1 MKTPAS
7 TFKGELITPQLL
19 RAIRKLGRLSLFIRE
34 KGMHVKMKS
43 TEEELVTEGD
53 MLLTEAIRKMIYQ
66 LFPGCKYLDEE
77 TDNTHGIDISQ
88 DNLIAVID
96 PIDGTA
102 NYYRGSLE
110 PNKAKRNANWGISV
124 GFVKNGELKAGIVCQ
139 PQTGKIYYAEKGKG
153 AYLNRK
159 RLHVSPTQVPQDAK
173 IIYSPPY
180 PKDKKAFV
188 INRAAIARIGKE
200 IPMEVTTLGS
210 QVIEAMQ
217 VAEGKQD
224 IFIHFQT
231 KPWDIAAASIIV
243 TEAGGRCLDV
253 QANDYTLFGDT
264 ILLTNGEMD
273 LAPVTKIISEVLHTS
288 LSLIDEKVSE
298 RNSL

>member
-1 MKTPAS
+1 VKAS
-7 TFKGELITPQLL
+7 ANPFKGELITPQLL
-19 RAIRKLGRLSLFIRE
+19 RAMRKLGRLSLFIRE

-53 MLLTEAIRKMIYQ
+53 TLLTEAIKLMIYQ

-88 DNLIAVID
+88 ENLITVID

-124 GFVKNGELKAGIVCQ
+124 GFVKNGELRAGIVCQ

-153 AYLNRK
+153 AYLNSK
-159 RLHVSPTQVPQDAK
+159 RLHVSPTPAPQGAK

-180 PKDKKAFV
+180 PKDKEAYV
-188 INRAAIARIGKE
+188 ASRAAIARIGKD
-200 IPMEVTTLGS
+200 IPMKVTTLGS

-224 IFIHFQT
+224 IFIHLQT

-243 TEAGGRCLDV
+243 TEAGGRSLDV
-253 QANDYTLFGDT
+253 QGNDYTLFGDT
-264 ILLTNGEMD
+264 ILLANGEMD
-273 LAPVTKIISEVLHTS
+273 LAPVTRIISEALHTK
-288 LSLIDEKVSE
+288 LTHDLVDHPHF
-298 RNSL
+298 R